1 MCQIKVEKNLVQK
14 KDVQHCTTRT
24 IGYLDK
30 PPLASHGTKP
40 EVLTAGMI
48 LEADL
53 FVDLISAIKVRKPL
67 VT

>member
-14 KDVQHCTTRT
+14 KVVQHCTTRT

-30 PPLASHGTKP
+30 PPLAFHGTKP
-40 EVLTAGMI
+40 EVLTAGRI
-48 LEADL
+48 LKADL